1 MGQQAG
7 RFHVICCRYTV
18 SSSAAQADDDE
29 VLTPAASN
37 VAPEEDLVS
46 KPPLLPPDT
55 DAMLTAEEAR
65 NIIGGQVLLHAMNPA
80 RNGNAGQAAPDMLQ
94 TTPVLP
100 LT

>member
-7 RFHVICCRYTV
+7 QFHVVFCRYTAR
-18 SSSAAQADDDE
+18 SSASQADDDE

-37 VAPEEDLVS
+37 AAPEEDLAS
-46 KPPLLPPDT
+46 EPPLLPPDT

-80 RNGNAGQAAPDMLQ
+80 QSATQGRQH
-94 TTPVLP
+94 TTRYR
-100 LT
+100 